1 MMRAF
6 SFILLAGMTLMLLAC
21 GLSDGGEEA
30 QEGGTPTVETETPT
44 SMVPP
49 PVELATPT
57 GTAAPPL
64 GSGTPSG
71 TATPLSSAPVLY
83 TGPTS
88 LEERVLASPVIAR
101 VQLDSATSTAESA
114 TAFDGSTKHIALL
127 EFSFSVLEYLK
138 GSGADD
144 IVAVWESRPIY
155 DARQEAEAALPAIV
169 VARDT
174 QWDDREA
181 IVFLKSSQTY
191 LTSTQETD
199 RYYLTWQHEID
210 FDDMYSTASRHDK
223 LWLPA
228 SAAVGATSQGTGD
241 QQRFL
246 TDVPPATGTA
256 PTITL
261 GEIKTRIATVTAKL
275 NAGDGSEEYR
285 ECVRETYYLERKDR
299 HLREIY
305 PDRGSTGSNISPP
318 HTHQFN
324 SGLGVGTV
332 VYEIPEGDPITPSVP
347 FEVWLDGGDASL
359 FSVANLSQDYRVTTT
374 RPLPGMEYDF
384 HFNHRG
390 PYFSRCDGNTIRYEW
405 TVTVTADEA
414 TLHEAFFDPVTV
426 GTAVAADG
434 TNGVLKPASF
444 TNANG
449 ATTTIERIAW
459 EPGSG
464 ATGTVKVALS
474 PHTGIA
480 SHAVDFIA
488 LDGSV
493 SLSLNVSDAAVDAA
507 NGTLSWAVAS
517 RPWHSGD
524 KLMVRIREA
533 P

>member
-1 MMRAF
+1 
-6 SFILLAGMTLMLLAC
+6 MLLAC

-88 LEERVLASPVIAR
+88 LEERILASPVIAR
-101 VQLDSATSTAESA
+101 VRLDSVSSAAESG
-114 TAFDGSTKHIALL
+114 TTYQGTKYIALL
-127 EFSFSVLEYLK
+127 EFSFSVQEYLK

-144 IVAVWESRPIY
+144 IMAVWAAAPFF
-155 DARQEAEAALPAIV
+155 DTQQEAEDALPAIAA
-169 VARDT
+169 ARDA
-174 QWDDREA
+174 QWDAHET
-181 IVFLKSSQTY
+181 IVFLQEDSRGFLS
-191 LTSTQETD
+191 STQQAD
-199 RYYLTWQHEID
+199 RYYLAWGGSKMMYADQ
-210 FDDMYSTASRHDK
+210 DDVYSIASRHNK

-228 SAAVGATSQGTGD
+228 AAAVGATSQPTGD

-246 TDVPPATGTA
+246 TDVPPAEGTA

-261 GEIKTRIATVTAKL
+261 GAIKTRIAGVTAKL
-275 NAGDGSEEYR
+275 DAGDGSEEYK

-299 HLREIY
+299 HLRETY
-305 PDRGSTGSNISPP
+305 PDKGSTGSNISPP
-318 HTHQFN
+318 HTHQFS

-374 RPLPGMEYDF
+374 RPLPAGTYEF

-390 PYFSRCDGNTIRYEW
+390 PYFSRCDGNTDRYEW
-405 TVTVTADEA
+405 TVTVTAPEGV
-414 TLHEAFFDPVTV
+414 LHEAFFDPVTV
-426 GTAVAADG
+426 GSAVAADG
-434 TNGVLKPASF
+434 ANGVLKPASF

-449 ATTTIERIAW
+449 ATSTIQRIAW

-464 ATGTVKVALS
+464 STGTVKVALS

-493 SLSLNVSDAAVDAA
+493 SLSLDVADATVDADG
-507 NGTLSWAVAS
+507 GTLSWPMATQ
-517 RPWHSGD
+517 PWRSGD

-533 P
+533 RR

>member
-1 MMRAF
+1 MMKAF
-6 SFILLAGMTLMLLAC
+6 SFILLAGMTMLLIGC
-21 GLSDGGEEA
+21 GLSGGEEEA
-30 QEGGTPTVETETPT
+30 QEGEATPAVLGTPIDTVGPSMVAETPTVATKTPI
-44 SMVPP
+44 
-49 PVELATPT
+49 
-57 GTAAPPL
+57 GTAAP
-64 GSGTPSG
+64 
-71 TATPLSSAPVLY
+71 LSAARPFY
-83 TGPTS
+83 RGPTS
-88 LEERVLASPVIAR
+88 LEERIFASPVIAR
-101 VQLDSATSTAESA
+101 VQLDSATSTVESA
-114 TAFDGSTKHIALL
+114 TSYDGSTKYIALL
-127 EFSFSVLEYLK
+127 EFSFNVHEYLK

-144 IVAVWESRPIY
+144 IVAVWESSPIF
-155 DARQEAEAALPAIV
+155 DTRQEAEAALPAIAA
-169 VARDT
+169 ARDT
-174 QWDDREA
+174 RWDDREA

-210 FDDMYSTASRHDK
+210 FDDKYSIASRHNK

-275 NAGDGSEEYR
+275 DAGDGSEEYT

-405 TVTVTADEA
+405 TVTVTAPEGV
-414 TLHEAFFDPVTV
+414 LHEAFFDPVTV
-426 GTAVAADG
+426 GSAVAADG
-434 TNGVLKPASF
+434 ANGVLKPALF
-444 TNANG
+444 AGANG

-464 ATGTVKVALS
+464 ATGTVKAALS

-480 SHAVDFIA
+480 GHAVDFIA

-493 SLSLNVSDAAVDAA
+493 SLSLDVADAAVDLAS
-507 NGTLSWAVAS
+507 NTLSWPVAS
-517 RPWHSGD
+517 RPWQNGD
-524 KLMVRIREA
+524 ELMVRIREA